1 MKIRKATL
9 RRIIREEKVRLLRE
23 QTPADQGMMAAKAD
37 ARNAERNAGNPVPPE
52 ELEAAVLE
60 VFFDEGQVTTAHVFD
75 RLRMD
80 GYSDADID
88 TAIDDAVGQRM
99 PSRH

>member
-9 RRIIREEKVRLLRE
+9 KRIIREEKTRLLRE
-23 QTPADQGMMAAKAD
+23 QTPAEQGEMAARAD
-37 ARNAERNAGNPVPPE
+37 ARNAGNPVPPE

-60 VFFDEGQVTTAHVFD
+60 VFFDEGQVTTTHVFD